1 MQSATPQLTPRQLE
15 VACLVAC
22 SLTTQQIASRLDIKT
37 RTVKDHIQ
45 QIGHR
50 LGTKGRVQI
59 ALIAVARGW
68 VTPAEVRAVLEP
80 RLAISAAANREIGY
94 G

>member
-1 MQSATPQLTPRQLE
+1 MQSETPQLTPRQLE
-15 VACLVAC
+15 VAKLVAC
-22 SLTTQQIASRLDIKT
+22 TLTNREIACRLGVEA
-37 RTVKDHIQ
+37 RTIKDHVFNIS
-45 QIGHR
+45 HR

-68 VTPAEVRAVLEP
+68 VSPAEVAAVLWP